1 MRRSTTNALLA
12 LLILALT
19 MGCAFAAKPKPK
31 KPKSS
36 THHETVGTQ
45 QLKGEYGKIGDT
57 YTLGK
62 THPWNICLKSAEYTI
77 DPVCFGDRTVWPT
90 EDEKLL
96 LLHFTV
102 HNPQKSLA
110 LMRHDMINITA
121 IDSND
126 KNWNKENCL
135 ASEEKHQE
143 VAQDFKPAQK
153 MDVYAVVR
161 VPNAGE
167 IPKLMLTNFFDK
179 DSVIR
184 YDLRGKVKGLP
195 TAYADPSDSSG
206 ATVPSV
212 IQAKMGEY
220 YPSGVFALKL
230 EGISYTTDPID
241 DNKPGKGQ
249 YMIATMSVKAL
260 AYSKPLLR
268 HDMFEF
274 KVLDSDGSDIKYSFI
289 LLKASSDSRIAQ
301 ELDFGQEVRCRFIFK
316 ADKGVTAKTLKF
328 AARCQGKGK
337 SYLYTA
343 E

>member
-1 MRRSTTNALLA
+1 MRRFSVNVLFALLV
-12 LLILALT
+12 LALSIE
-19 MGCAFAAKPKPK
+19 CAFAAKTPPK
-31 KPKSS
+31 KPTSG
-36 THHETVGTQ
+36 THHETLGTQ
-45 QLKGEYGKIGDT
+45 QLKGEFGKIGDT

-62 THPWNICLKSAEYTI
+62 AHPWNICLKSAEYTI
-77 DPVCFGDRTVWPT
+77 DPVNCGNRTVWPT

-102 HNPQKSLA
+102 HNPQKGLA
-110 LMRHDMINITA
+110 LMRHDMIGITA

-153 MDVYAVVR
+153 MDVYSVVR
-161 VPNAGE
+161 VPNAGA
-167 IPKLMLTNFFDK
+167 IPKLMLTSFSDHL
-179 DSVIR
+179 VIR

-195 TAYADPSDSSG
+195 APYADPSDSSG

-212 IQAKMGEY
+212 IPARMGEY

-230 EGISYTTDPID
+230 ESISYTTDPV
-241 DNKPGKGQ
+241 DNKKPGSGQ
-249 YMIATMSVKAL
+249 FMIATMSVKAL
-260 AYSKPLLR
+260 TDSKPLLR

-274 KVLDSDGSDIKYSFI
+274 KVLDSDGSDIDYSFV
-289 LLKASSDSRIAQ
+289 LLKASSDSKIAQ

-316 ADKGVTAKTLKF
+316 ADKGVTAKSF
-328 AARCQGKGK
+328 RIAAKCQGRGK
-337 SYLYTA
+337 PYLYA
-343 E
+343 IE

>member
-1 MRRSTTNALLA
+1 MRRFTTNALLA
-12 LLILALT
+12 LLILALS
-19 MGCAFAAKPKPK
+19 MGCAFAAKPKPQ
-31 KPKSS
+31 KPTS

-45 QLKGEYGKIGDT
+45 QLNGEYGKIGDT

-62 THPWNICLKSAEYTI
+62 THPWNTSLKSAEYTI
-77 DPVCFGDRTVWPT
+77 DPVYFGDRTVWPT

-102 HNPQKSLA
+102 HNPQNVLA
-110 LMRHDMINITA
+110 LMRRDMINITA

-135 ASEEKHQE
+135 ASEEKRQE

-153 MDVYAVVR
+153 MNVYAVVR

-195 TAYADPSDSSG
+195 APYADPSDSSG

-212 IQAKMGEY
+212 IPAKMGEY

-230 EGISYTTDPID
+230 EGISYTTDPIGD
-241 DNKPGKGQ
+241 SRPGNGQ
-249 YMIATMSVKAL
+249 FMIATMSVKAL
-260 AYSKPLLR
+260 TYTKSLLR

-274 KVLDSDGSDIKYSFI
+274 KVLDSDGSDIKYSYI
-289 LLKASSDSRIAQ
+289 LLKASSDNKISQ
-301 ELDFGQEVRCRFIFK
+301 ELDFGQEVKCRFIFK
-316 ADKGVTAKTLKF
+316 ADKGVTVKSFRF
-328 AARCQGKGK
+328 ASACQGKGK
-337 SYLYTA
+337 PYLYTI

>member
-1 MRRSTTNALLA
+1 MKRLVTIM
-12 LLILALT
+12 LIVVLS
-19 MGCAFAAKPKPK
+19 MGCAFAAKAPPK
-31 KPKSS
+31 KKSTAS

-62 THPWNICLKSAEYTI
+62 IKPWNISLKSAEYTI
-77 DPVCFGDRTVWPT
+77 DPVHFGDRTVWPT

-110 LMRHDMINITA
+110 LMRRDMINVTA

-135 ASEEKHQE
+135 ASEEKQQE

-153 MDVYAVVR
+153 MAVYAVVR

-179 DSVIR
+179 DRVIR

-195 TAYADPSDSSG
+195 AAYADPSDSTG

-212 IQAKMGEY
+212 IPAKMGEY
-220 YPSGVFALKL
+220 YPSGPFALKL
-230 EGISYTTDPID
+230 EDISYVAGPIG

-249 YMIATMSVKAL
+249 FMVATMSVKSLSRSKAL
-260 AYSKPLLR
+260 FR
-268 HDMFEF
+268 HDMFAF
-274 KVLDSDGSDIKYSFI
+274 KVLDNDGSNIDYAYI
-289 LLKASSDSRIAQ
+289 LLKASSDSKISQ
-301 ELDFGQEVRCRFIFK
+301 ELDFGQEVRCRFLFK
-316 ADKGVTAKTLKF
+316 ADKGVTAKSFRF
-328 AARCQGKGK
+328 ASTCQGKGK
-337 SYLYTA
+337 SFEYTA
-343 E
+343 Q